1 MLLVKTN
8 TVFESFL
15 IVLIIFIKN
24 SVAEG
29 GISTEEQV
37 KYELGEDSRHVF
49 RTLSNVY
56 DRVFLRSCYIC
67 LSGS

>member
-29 GISTEEQV
+29 GISTAEQV
-37 KYELGEDSRHVF
+37 KYELGEDWRHVL
-49 RTLSNVY
+49 RTLSNVN
-56 DRVFLRSCYIC
+56 DRAFLRSCYIC